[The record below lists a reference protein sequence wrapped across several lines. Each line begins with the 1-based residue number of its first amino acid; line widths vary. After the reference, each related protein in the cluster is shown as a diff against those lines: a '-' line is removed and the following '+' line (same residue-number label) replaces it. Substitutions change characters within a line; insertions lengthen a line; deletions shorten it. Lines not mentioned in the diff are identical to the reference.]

1 MKTFETV
8 ELQNFMK
15 GQPEFSVWFDDS
27 FKVDVKAE
35 ITYTKGFLVDKATIL
50 SIEPDM
56 TIKAVVAIQ
65 DAIQEKLEEEYKFN
79 QIVNR

>member
-15 GQPEFSVWFDDS
+15 GDSEFSVWFDDS

-35 ITYTKGFLVDKATIL
+35 IIYTKGFLVDKATIH

-56 TIKAVVAIQ
+56 TIKAVLAIQ
-65 DAIQEKLEEEYKFN
+65 NAIQEKLEEEYKFN

>member
-8 ELQNFMK
+8 ELQNFMR
-15 GQPEFSVWFDDS
+15 GDSEFSVWFDDS
-27 FKVDVKAE
+27 FKVDIKAE
-35 ITYTKGFLVDKATIL
+35 ITYTKGFLVDKATIQ

-56 TIKAVVAIQ
+56 SIKAVIAIQ
-65 DAIQEKLEEEYKFN
+65 DAINQKLEEEYKFN

>member
-15 GQPEFSVWFDDS
+15 GDSEFSVWFDDTY
-27 FKVDVKAE
+27 KVDVKAE
-35 ITYTKGFLVDKATIL
+35 ITYTKGYLFEKATIQ

-65 DAIQEKLEEEYKFN
+65 DAINEKLEEEFKFN